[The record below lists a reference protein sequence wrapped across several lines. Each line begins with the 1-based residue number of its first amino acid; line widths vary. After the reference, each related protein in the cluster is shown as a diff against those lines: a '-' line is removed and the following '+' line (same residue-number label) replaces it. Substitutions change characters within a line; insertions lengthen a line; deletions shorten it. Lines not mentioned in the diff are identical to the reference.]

1 MKRTI
6 LVVDDEADAIGMITQ
21 ILEDADCRVIAVN
34 SGEDGIKQLAA
45 GGVDLLIS
53 DIFMPEM
60 EGLEFIRSVREAYP
74 ALPIVAISGGGTQH
88 NLHYLKFAGS
98 FGALASLSK
107 PFRREELMTIVDE
120 ILPPKAQ
127 RPPAT
132 AR

>member
-6 LVVDDEADAIGMITQ
+6 LVVDDEPDAIGMITQ
-21 ILEDADCRVIAVN
+21 ILEDADCRVVAVS
-34 SGEDGIKQLAA
+34 SGEDGIKQLAR

-60 EGLEFIRSVREAYP
+60 EGLEFIQTVREAYP
-74 ALPIVAISGGGTQH
+74 ALPIVAISGGGARH

-98 FGALASLSK
+98 FGALASLTK
-107 PFRREELMTIVDE
+107 PFRREELMAIVDE
-120 ILPPKAQ
+120 ILPPEAE

-132 AR
+132 AP